1 MRNHKLTGIYE
12 NISKKR
18 WEFWT
23 VSNNGIKV
31 LVSWLSWGVSIDDYK
46 KWENNCFL
54 NKVG

>member
-31 LVSWLSWGVSIDDYK
+31 LVSWLSWGVSTDDYK
-46 KWENNCFL
+46 KWENNCLL